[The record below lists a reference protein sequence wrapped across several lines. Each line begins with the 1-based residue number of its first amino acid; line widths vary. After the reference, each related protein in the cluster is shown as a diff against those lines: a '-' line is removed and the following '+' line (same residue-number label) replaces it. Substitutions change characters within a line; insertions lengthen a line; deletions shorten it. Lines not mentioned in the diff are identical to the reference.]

1 MINNLPAIRTKCS
14 PDNLIAV
21 VFCFFSLPEQ
31 MLKDGRN
38 DRAWQN
44 LCILNAILAK
54 VASVYRQ

>member
-1 MINNLPAIRTKCS
+1 MQPGQLDISCFLFF
-14 PDNLIAV
+14 V
-21 VFCFFSLPEQ
+21 FFSLLEQ

-44 LCILNAILAK
+44 LCMLNATTAK

>member
-1 MINNLPAIRTKCS
+1 MIYNLPTIRTKCS

-21 VFCFFSLPEQ
+21 FFFFFLPEQ

-44 LCILNAILAK
+44 LCMLNATTAK
-54 VASVYRQ
+54 VASVYR